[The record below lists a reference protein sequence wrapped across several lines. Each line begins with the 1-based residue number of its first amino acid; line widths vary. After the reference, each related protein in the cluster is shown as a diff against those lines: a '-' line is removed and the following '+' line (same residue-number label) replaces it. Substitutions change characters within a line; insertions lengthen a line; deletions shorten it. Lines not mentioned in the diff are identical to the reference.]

1 MNFFFNDTATTE
13 IYTLSLHDA
22 LPISGATQAELKL
35 YDDSINILMCHIKDG
50 ILKKID
56 ERKIKILFEIKNELS
71 NEHADVE
78 HIITLYESTGI
89 PKHDKIARELKKLF
103 REEIQ
108 EKILKLGDAFK
119 PKLFSAFIDMHEI
132 DELGE
137 ELVGILT
144 LNYEDIL
151 EKAMQ
156 MVKGGVNYSIKIKDK
171 HSVIRF
177 NNSFYPILK
186 LHGSFNWKNDIPV
199 ILLDEKKIK
208 KEEDVLWIPPGVEKR
223 RERYPFSILW
233 DRAREILD
241 CDILRVVGCSLSR
254 NDWHLVSLL
263 YTTQKLNSSNKPY
276 IIELINSVESG
287 EETERNYPYLSFR
300 NISDIK
306 EIREYMKNTY
316 FPKHKEEDAVSKLIR
331 QHLSQDNKSLN
342 VFDVWL
348 KAKGESLRNQSIDIK
363 TASGLFEGFM
373 NEV

>member
-1 MNFFFNDTATTE
+1 M
-13 IYTLSLHDA
+13 
-22 LPISGATQAELKL
+22 
-35 YDDSINILMCHIKDG
+35 
-50 ILKKID
+50 
-56 ERKIKILFEIKNELS
+56 
-71 NEHADVE
+71 
-78 HIITLYESTGI
+78 
-89 PKHDKIARELKKLF
+89 
-103 REEIQ
+103 
-108 EKILKLGDAFK
+108 
-119 PKLFSAFIDMHEI
+119 
-132 DELGE
+132 
-137 ELVGILT
+137 
-144 LNYEDIL
+144 
-151 EKAMQ
+151 
-156 MVKGGVNYSIKIKDK
+156 
-171 HSVIRF
+171 
-177 NNSFYPILK
+177 
-186 LHGSFNWKNDIPV
+186 
-199 ILLDEKKIK
+199 
-208 KEEDVLWIPPGVEKR
+208 
-223 RERYPFSILW
+223 
-233 DRAREILD
+233 
-241 CDILRVVGCSLSR
+241 RVVGCSLSR

>member
-1 MNFFFNDTATTE
+1 MASDPKRIVYLFGT
-13 IYTLSLHDA
+13 
-22 LPISGATQAELKL
+22 GATQAELKL